1 MPANCS
7 ADVQAVIE
15 HVDSVFLNGTD
26 DEITALKDNFG
37 LGAVTHLDDA
47 AGACKASTFIT
58 VNTNV
63 LTNFKCATISGSGKV
78 SLLIPDRMRP
88 STSSVT
94 LWKLKMELR
103 RVPAGGDST
112 ML

>member
-26 DEITALKDNFG
+26 EEITALKDNFG

-58 VNTNV
+58 VNTNF
-63 LTNFKCATISGSGKV
+63 LTNF
-78 SLLIPDRMRP
+78 
-88 STSSVT
+88 
-94 LWKLKMELR
+94 
-103 RVPAGGDST
+103 
-112 ML
+112 